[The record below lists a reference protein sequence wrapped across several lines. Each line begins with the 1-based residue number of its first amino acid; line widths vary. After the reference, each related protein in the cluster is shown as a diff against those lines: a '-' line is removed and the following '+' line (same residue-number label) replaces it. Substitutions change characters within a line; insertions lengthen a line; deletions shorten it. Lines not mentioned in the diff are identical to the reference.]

1 MSLSLLDRRGET
13 APDDRPEDR
22 AEGAGPVSD
31 PAPPTAAPG
40 AGGQAELEPS
50 GSPRVL
56 VVDDTSSMRTEIRHL
71 LEDAGLAV
79 VGEGGDGAEG
89 VMLAR
94 ELQPDVVVMDVR
106 MPILDGIAATGYIT
120 RELPNT
126 RVIVFSAFDDH
137 ELTNA
142 ARAAGASGFIPK
154 GASPTAI
161 AQAVRDAFR

>member
-1 MSLSLLDRRGET
+1 MPGPVP
-13 APDDRPEDR
+13 A
-22 AEGAGPVSD
+22 AAQGAGP
-31 PAPPTAAPG
+31 
-40 AGGQAELEPS
+40 QAELEPMS
-50 GSPRVL
+50 SPRVL

-71 LEDAGLAV
+71 LEDAGLTV

-94 ELQPDVVVMDVR
+94 ELLPDVVVMDVR

-142 ARAAGASGFIPK
+142 ARAAGASGFLPK

-161 AQAVRDAFR
+161 ADAVRDATH

>member
-1 MSLSLLDRRGET
+1 
-13 APDDRPEDR
+13 
-22 AEGAGPVSD
+22 
-31 PAPPTAAPG
+31 
-40 AGGQAELEPS
+40 
-50 GSPRVL
+50 VL

-71 LEDAGLAV
+71 LEDAGLTV

-94 ELQPDVVVMDVR
+94 ELQPDVIVMDVR

-142 ARAAGASGFIPK
+142 ARAAGASSFLPK
-154 GASPTAI
+154 GASPAAI
-161 AQAVRDAFR
+161 AAAVRDATS